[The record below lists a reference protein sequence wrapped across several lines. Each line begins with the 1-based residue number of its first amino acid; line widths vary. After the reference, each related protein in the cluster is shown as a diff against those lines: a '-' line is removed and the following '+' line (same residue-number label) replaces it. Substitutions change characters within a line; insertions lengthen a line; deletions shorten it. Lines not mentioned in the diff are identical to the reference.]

1 MGWIWLQF
9 QPADPSPCPFA
20 EPHFVGSAYIQES
33 LGSDSGD
40 DDKVYF
46 FFSERALEYDCD
58 AEQLV
63 ARVARVCK
71 VGKECLEDPHG
82 EGCSLP

>member
-1 MGWIWLQF
+1 M
-9 QPADPSPCPFA
+9 
-20 EPHFVGSAYIQES
+20 GSAYIQES

-71 VGKECLEDPHG
+71 VGGRAHIEKDVV
-82 EGCSLP
+82 SLTG